1 MKAFDVSTPEELNYG
16 EDGAKQEPL
25 YTTGGN
31 AN

>member
-1 MKAFDVSTPEELNYG
+1 MRFLRTKTTNAG

-25 YTTGGN
+25 YSVDGN